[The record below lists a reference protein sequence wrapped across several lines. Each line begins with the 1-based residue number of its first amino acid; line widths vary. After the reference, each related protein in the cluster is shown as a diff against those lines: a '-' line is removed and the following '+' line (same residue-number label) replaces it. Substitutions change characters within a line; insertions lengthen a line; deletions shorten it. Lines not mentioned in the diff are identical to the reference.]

1 MSDTNVKEIRRGDI
15 FYVHPN
21 PSKSGN
27 GCPAIIISGD
37 YVNVHSDSVCVV
49 YINQVA
55 PESLPAI
62 TVRVCNGRIRGVAS
76 CSNMRTV
83 SKACLGDYAT
93 SLPSSQIESLDEA
106 LLSALF
112 DGTVSEEDIKTE
124 SDSSVSPHG
133 ISDEDIS
140 RYWEEDSR
148 HTQALLEL
156 NLQTTSTELAL
167 YKRLYNELLEK
178 VMISG
183 VARSMA
189 GRA

>member
-15 FYVHPN
+15 FYVHSN

-27 GCPAIIISGD
+27 GCPAVIVSGD

-49 YINQVA
+49 YITQVA
-55 PESLPAI
+55 PESLPATTI
-62 TVRVCNGRIRGVAS
+62 RVCNGRIRGVAS
-76 CSNMRTV
+76 CNKVFTV
-83 SKACLGDYAT
+83 SKSRLGDYAT
-93 SLPSSQIESLDEA
+93 SLPSSQRESLDEA

-124 SDSSVSPHG
+124 SGSSVSPHG
-133 ISDEDIS
+133 ISDEDIP
-140 RYWEEDSR
+140 RYWEEDPR

-189 GRA
+189 GRE